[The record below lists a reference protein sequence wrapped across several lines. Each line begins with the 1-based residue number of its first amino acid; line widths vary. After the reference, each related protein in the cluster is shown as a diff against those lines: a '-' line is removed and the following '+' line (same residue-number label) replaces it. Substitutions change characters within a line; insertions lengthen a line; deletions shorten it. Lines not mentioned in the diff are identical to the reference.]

1 MFCRNCGNQMDN
13 NAAVCVKCGVAAG
26 NGTNFCPN
34 SGKET
39 VPAAAVCTNCGIALA
54 QPVAASQQKS
64 KLTAGLLGLFLGGW
78 GIHNFY
84 LGNTSR
90 AILQLV
96 LTILSC
102 GVASLWGFIE
112 GILILCGNINTDANG
127 VPLKD

>member
-34 SGKET
+34 CGKET
-39 VPAAAVCTNCGIALA
+39 VPGAAVCTNCGIALA

-112 GILILCGNINTDANG
+112 GILILCGNINTDAKG

>member
-1 MFCRNCGNQMDN
+1 MDN

-34 SGKET
+34 CGKET
-39 VPAAAVCTNCGIALA
+39 VPGAAVCTNCGIALA

-112 GILILCGNINTDANG
+112 GILILCGNINTDAKG